1 MARVALIVAGRVE
14 NVVSVIDGQEVPD
27 DGVVLPPASLVDKGW
42 TYAGGTFAPPP
53 PIPAGPPVV
62 PAEVWTYQAKTV
74 MALTTLESLGL
85 SGAAFGLPATATL
98 YDAVLAAIATLPDQ
112 ARTVAMIQ
120 LESAPGTQ
128 RNAPILAALA
138 EPLGLTPAMIDQL
151 FIAAAL
157 VP

>member
-1 MARVALIVAGRVE
+1 MARVALIDAGRVE
-14 NVVSVIDGQEVPD
+14 NVVAIADGQEVPPN
-27 DGVVLPPASLVDKGW
+27 GVILPPAALVEKGW
-42 TYAGGTFAPPP
+42 TYAGGAFAPPP
-53 PIPAGPPVV
+53 PPPVAPPAV

-85 SGAAFGLPATATL
+85 SGAAFGLPVTATL

-112 ARTVAMIQ
+112 ARIVAMIQ

-128 RNAPILAALA
+128 RDAPILAALA

-151 FIAAAL
+151 FISAAL